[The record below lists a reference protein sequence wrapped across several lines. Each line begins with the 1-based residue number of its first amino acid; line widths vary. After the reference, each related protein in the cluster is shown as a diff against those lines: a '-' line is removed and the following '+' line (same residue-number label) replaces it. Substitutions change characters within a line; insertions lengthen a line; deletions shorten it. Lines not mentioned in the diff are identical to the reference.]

1 MSLLTR
7 CPACI
12 TLYRVVPDQLRI
24 SDGWVKCG
32 QCGDIFDASQHLV
45 EEANDATPSSEVSP
59 DTTPDADAPE
69 TTEFED
75 TLWINPS
82 TSMPAAVSQAV
93 LDPDVALR
101 PEDEPVPVSPAQMPD
116 DAPAE
121 LTGEDQQTDVVPE
134 PDQAQLRWNDDPSA
148 PLSDVTPAADEI
160 PPVAAPVTFLNGADR
175 PLVWQKPLVRKALML
190 FCLLLGLSLLVQWAY
205 LERDR
210 LAAQHPEL
218 QPLFQAVCG
227 VANCQVQPLKRI
239 ESLSVDSVGF
249 RLLGNDTYRLTFT
262 IKNASMLPLAMPNVE
277 LTLTDTGDQ
286 AVFRRVFSPNDL
298 PTAPTHMA
306 AGGEWPASLDLR
318 VKPTAPEQRVLG
330 YRLLV
335 FYP

>member
-45 EEANDATPSSEVSP
+45 EEANDSTPSSEVPP
-59 DTTPDADAPE
+59 DTTPDADVAE

-75 TLWINPS
+75 TLWISPS
-82 TSMPAAVSQAV
+82 TSMPAAVSQAG

-101 PEDEPVPVSPAQMPD
+101 PEEEPVPVSPAQMPD
-116 DAPAE
+116 EATGE
-121 LTGEDQQTDVVPE
+121 LTGEEQQTDVVSA
-134 PDQAQLRWNDDPSA
+134 PDQAQLRWNDDPLA
-148 PLSDVTPAADEI
+148 PLSDVTLLANELTPGD
-160 PPVAAPVTFLNGADR
+160 APVTFLNGADR

-190 FCLLLGLSLLVQWAY
+190 LCLLLGTSLSVQWVY

-218 QPLFQAVCG
+218 QPILQAVCS

-249 RLLGNDTYRLTFT
+249 HLLGIETYRLTFT
-262 IKNASMLPLAMPNVE
+262 IKNASMFPLAMPNAE

-286 AVFRRVFSPNDL
+286 AVFRRVFSPDDL
-298 PTAPTHMA
+298 LTAPTHIA
-306 AGGEWPASLDLR
+306 AGGEWPAALDLR

-330 YRLLV
+330 YRLLI